1 MVEKILSRSVR
12 LMFASGVVVGAGM
25 LAQTA
30 VAQEAATQRIEITG
44 SSIKRVLSDT
54 ALPVQT
60 LSKAAIQQTGA
71 TTAADL
77 VASLPSMQGFTTS
90 SASVNGGGNGT
101 QTASI
106 HGVGENY
113 TLVLINGRRVAP
125 FNTGSAVN
133 LASIP
138 LSAVERVEILT
149 DGASALY
156 GSDAIAGVVNFILK
170 KNQKDFN
177 VEFTY
182 STPQESPKG
191 KTTNFSISKGFG
203 DLNTDGYNLLL
214 AYSHDE
220 QAELNASDRSFSRL
234 GGVTPFNEGGKPYIM
249 TMLSRNSIPAN
260 VFADKWAVGAEK
272 ISKSGVNPYKV
283 LSGNCPVENTYA
295 GGNRCNFN
303 YGAVV
308 QLMPELK
315 RDNFLASFNLNI
327 NDNLKFFAEGMATK
341 FTNIARYAPPA
352 QPLTVDVNGKLFKES
367 IAPAYTKLGY
377 DPTKITAMTMNLRLL
392 DAGGRTDSW
401 KTESKHLAT
410 GFEGTAGNWDYSASY
425 VFSENKA
432 TDTPVAG
439 YTSADKLNALIT
451 SGAYNPFLAPS
462 AATKAALAPAV
473 LHDVLDVQTSQINVL
488 SLRGSSEVFK
498 LAGGGASLGLGLDAM
513 KQVYKDD
520 PSLMAQGSTHA
531 FPNRDT
537 NIGGGSG
544 AVPVDA
550 SRNSWGTFAELFMPF
565 TKQFDLT
572 AAARYDSFAAVQN
585 QKLFNLDKFND
596 LVPAGS
602 GAQGNKQSAATYKL
616 AAAFRPTDTLLIRG
630 SYGTGF
636 KVPTML
642 SITQPFSYGGSSNA
656 FAFPKL
662 PANHP
667 LADLDRGTQEYD
679 LLQQGNPNLKPEKS
693 TQGTLG
699 FRVEA
704 FNSKENGDLSLGF
717 DLWNI
722 SIKDQ
727 IKTLSQKTLFS
738 DPATHSNTYY
748 RFFQPIQKAEVFAV
762 LQKPFNMAKAD
773 YQGIDW
779 DHTYKFNSSYGKV
792 SVNWTGTYMLKA
804 DLTSGSPGVP
814 VEKTVGT
821 FDSYNNVTFRV
832 ISKLSTT
839 WKPSDRY
846 THSLTLGYHSSYRDQ
861 KITASDDFAD
871 GDDTVAARN
880 PDGTAGD
887 NVNLTRQVKAYYT
900 LDWQS
905 KVNFSKNLS
914 ITGGIKNLFNQDPPF
929 SQRNAGGGNHLGF
942 DGRYTDPLG
951 RQFYVVGNLKF

>member
-12 LMFASGVVVGAGM
+12 LMFASGVVMGAGM
-25 LAQTA
+25 LAQSA
-30 VAQEAATQRIEITG
+30 QAQDVAPQRVEITG
-44 SSIKRVLSDT
+44 SSIKRIAVES

-60 LSKAAIQQTGA
+60 LSKSQIEQTGA

-125 FNTGSAVN
+125 FNTGAAVN

-138 LSAVERVEILT
+138 LSAVERVEVLT

-156 GSDAIAGVVNFILK
+156 GSDAIAGVINFILK
-170 KNQKDFN
+170 KTQKDFI

-191 KTTNFSISKGFG
+191 KTTNFAISKGFG
-203 DLNTDGYNLLL
+203 DLNSDGYNLLL

-220 QAELNASDRSFSRL
+220 QAELNAADRSFTKL
-234 GGVTPFNEGGKPYIM
+234 GGVTPFNEGGKPYM
-249 TMLSRNSIPAN
+249 MNMLSRNSIPAN
-260 VFADKWAVGAEK
+260 VFANTWAAGTA
-272 ISKSGVNPYKV
+272 SKTTKGVNPYKV
-283 LSGNCPVENTYA
+283 LNGNCPVPNSYA
-295 GGNRCNFN
+295 SANRCNFD
-303 YGAVV
+303 YAATVE
-308 QLMPELK
+308 LMPELK

-327 NDNLKFFAEGMATK
+327 NDNLKFFAEGMATN
-341 FTNIARYAPPA
+341 FTNVARFAPPA
-352 QPLTVDVNGKLFKES
+352 QPLSVDLNSKLFKDS

-377 DPTKITAMTMNLRLL
+377 DPSKITNMTMNLRLL
-392 DAGGRTDSW
+392 DAGGRTDEW
-401 KTESKHLAT
+401 KTESKHFAT
-410 GFEGTAGNWDYSASY
+410 GFEGNFKNWDYAVSY

-439 YTSADKLNALIT
+439 YASSDKLNALIN
-451 SGAYNPFLAPS
+451 SGTYNPFLAPS

-473 LHDVLDVQTSQINVL
+473 LHDVLDVTTSQINVL
-488 SLRGSSEVFK
+488 SLRGSSELFK
-498 LAGGGASLGLGLDAM
+498 LAGGGASLGLGVDAM
-513 KQVYKDD
+513 KQTYIDD
-520 PSLMAQGSTHA
+520 PSIMAQGSTHA
-531 FPNRDT
+531 HPDRDT
-537 NIGGGSG
+537 NIGGGTG

-550 SRNSWGTFAELFMPF
+550 SRNSWGTFAELFMPV

-585 QKLFNLDKFND
+585 KRLFTLDQFND

-636 KVPTML
+636 KVPTMQN
-642 SITQPFSYGGSSNA
+642 ITQPFSYGGSSNA
-656 FAFPKL
+656 FMFPTL

-667 LADLDRGTQEYD
+667 LADLNRDEQEYD

-693 TQGTLG
+693 TQGSLG
-699 FRVEA
+699 FRLEA
-704 FNSKENGDLSLGF
+704 LQNFSLGF

-727 IKTLSQKTLFS
+727 IKTLSQKKLFT
-738 DPATHSNTYY
+738 DPANYSIYYY
-748 RFFQPIQKAEVFAV
+748 RFFQPIQKENVFAV
-762 LQKPFNMAKAD
+762 MQKPFNMAKAD

-779 DHTYKFNSSYGKV
+779 DHTYKFNNSYGKFA
-792 SVNWTGTYMLKA
+792 VNWTGTYMLKA
-804 DLTSGSPGVP
+804 DLLSGTPGDA
-814 VEKTVGT
+814 VEKTVGK

-832 ISKLSTT
+832 ISKLATS

-846 THSLTLGYHSSYRDQ
+846 SHSVTLGYHSSYRDQ
-861 KITASDDFAD
+861 PISADIDTTVFTRNAD
-871 GDDTVAARN
+871 GS
-880 PDGTAGD
+880 AGD
-887 NVNLTRQVKAYYT
+887 PVDMNRTVKAYYT
-900 LDWQS
+900 VDLQS
-905 KVNFSKNLS
+905 KVNFSKNLT
-914 ITGGIKNLFNQDPPF
+914 ITAGIKNLFNQDPPF
-929 SQRNAGGGNHLGF
+929 SDRNAGGGNHLGI
-942 DGRYTDPLG
+942 DGRYADPLG
-951 RQFYVVGNLKF
+951 RQFYVVGNMKF

>member
-12 LMFASGVVVGAGM
+12 LMFAGSMVIGM
-25 LAQTA
+25 SAF
-30 VAQEAATQRIEITG
+30 AQEAVQRVEVTG
-44 SSIKRVLSDT
+44 SSIKKIASET

-60 LSKAAIQQTGA
+60 LSKSQIEQTGA

-77 VASLPSMQGFTTS
+77 IASLPSMQGFTTS
-90 SASVNGGGNGT
+90 SASVNGGGQGT

-133 LASIP
+133 LANIP
-138 LSAVERVEILT
+138 LAAVERIEILT

-170 KNQKDFN
+170 KTQKDFN
-177 VEFTY
+177 IEFTY
-182 STPQESPKG
+182 STPQESAKG
-191 KTTNFSISKGFG
+191 KTTNFAISKGFG

-220 QAELNASDRSFSRL
+220 QKELNASDRDFTKM
-234 GGVTPFNEGGKPYIM
+234 GGVTPFNEGGKPYVM
-249 TMLSRNSIPAN
+249 SMLSRNSIPAN
-260 VFADKWAVGAEK
+260 VFADAWAPGTTNK
-272 ISKSGVNPYKV
+272 TSSGVNPFKV
-283 LSGNCPVENTYA
+283 LSGSCPVQNTYP
-295 GGNRCNFN
+295 GGNRCNYN

-327 NDNLKFFAEGMATK
+327 NENLKFFAEGMATN
-341 FTNIARYAPPA
+341 FSNTARYAPPA
-352 QPLTVDVNGKLFKES
+352 QPLAIDLNGILFKNS

-377 DPTKITAMTMNLRLL
+377 DPSKITAMTMNVRLS
-392 DAGGRTDSW
+392 DAGGRTDEW

-410 GFEGTAGNWDYSASY
+410 GFEGNYANWDYSVSY

-432 TDTPVAG
+432 SDRAVAG
-439 YTSADKLNALIT
+439 YTSSDALNALIKAGT
-451 SGAYNPFLAPS
+451 YNPFLEPT

-473 LHDVLDVQTSQINVL
+473 LNTVLDTTTSQINVVN
-488 SLRGSSEVFK
+488 LRGSTEVFK
-498 LAGGGASLGLGLDAM
+498 LDGGSASLGLGLDAM
-513 KQVYKDD
+513 QQSYVYD
-520 PSLMAQGSTHA
+520 PSLMAQGSTRA

-537 NIGGGSG
+537 NIGGGAG

-550 SRNSWGTFAELFMPF
+550 SRTSWGSFAELFMPI
-565 TKQFDLT
+565 TKTFDLT
-572 AAARYDSFAAVQN
+572 AAARYDSFDAVQN
-585 QKLFNLDKFND
+585 KRLFTLDQNND

-602 GAQGNKQSAATYKL
+602 GAQGGKHSAATFKL
-616 AAAFRPTDTLLIRG
+616 AAAYRPMNTLLVRG

-636 KVPTML
+636 KVPTMT
-642 SITQPFSYGGSSNA
+642 SITQPFSYAGSSNA
-656 FAFPKL
+656 LSFPNL

-667 LADLDRGTQEYD
+667 LQDLNKGEQEYD

-693 TQGTLG
+693 TQSSLG
-699 FRVEA
+699 FRLEA
-704 FNSKENGDLSLGF
+704 IPELSIGF

-722 SIKDQ
+722 DIKDQ
-727 IKTLSQKTLFS
+727 IKTLSQKTLFNN
-738 DPATHSNTYY
+738 PAQYSNTYY
-748 RFFQPIQKAEVFAV
+748 RFFHPIQKANVFAV
-762 LQKPFNMAKAD
+762 LQQPFNMAKAS

-779 DHTYKFNSSYGKV
+779 DHTYKINISAGKV

-814 VEKTVGT
+814 VEKTVGI

-832 ISKLSTT
+832 ISKLSAS

-846 THSLTLGYHSSYRDQ
+846 THTATLGYHSSYRDQ
-861 KITASDDFAD
+861 PISADLDGTIYTRNAD
-871 GDDTVAARN
+871 GT
-880 PDGTAGD
+880 PGD
-887 NVNLTRQVKAYYT
+887 AVDMNRTVKAYYT
-900 LDWQS
+900 LDLQS
-905 KVNFSKNLS
+905 KVAISKNFTL
-914 ITGGIKNLFNQDPPF
+914 TGGIKNLFNQDPPF
-929 SQRNAGGGNHLGF
+929 SVRNAGGGNHLGI
-942 DGRYTDPLG
+942 DGRYADPLG
-951 RQFYVVGNLKF
+951 RQFYVVGNIKF

>member
-1 MVEKILSRSVR
+1 MS
-12 LMFASGVVVGAGM
+12 AGA
-25 LAQTA
+25 LTQAAYAQD
-30 VAQEAATQRIEITG
+30 AAPQRVEITG
-44 SSIKRVLSDT
+44 SSIKRIAAET

-60 LSKAAIQQTGA
+60 LSKAAIEQSGA

-77 VASLPSMQGFTTS
+77 IASLPSMQGFTTS
-90 SASVNGGGNGT
+90 SASVNGGGGGT

-138 LSAVERVEILT
+138 LSAVERVEVLT

-156 GSDAIAGVVNFILK
+156 GSDAIAGVINFILK

-182 STPQESPKG
+182 STPQESAKG
-191 KTTNFSISKGFG
+191 KTTNFAISKGFG

-220 QAELNASDRSFSRL
+220 QAELNASDRSFTKL
-234 GGVTPFNEGGKPYIM
+234 GGVTPFNEGGKPYM
-249 TMLSRNSIPAN
+249 MSMLSRNSVPAN
-260 VFADKWAVGAEK
+260 AFANSWAAGTTNK
-272 ISKSGVNPYKV
+272 TTGGVNPYKV
-283 LSGNCPVENTYA
+283 LNGNCPAENTYA
-295 GGNRCNFN
+295 GGNRCNYN

-315 RDNFLASFNLNI
+315 RSNYLASFNLNI
-327 NDNLKFFAEGMATK
+327 NENLKFFAEGMATN
-341 FTNIARYAPPA
+341 FTNTARYAPPA
-352 QPLTVDVNGKLFKES
+352 QPLSVDLNSKLFKDS
-367 IAPAYTKLGY
+367 IAPAYAKLGY
-377 DPTKITAMTMNLRLL
+377 DPTKITNMTMNLRLL
-392 DAGGRTDSW
+392 DAGGRTDEW
-401 KTESKHLAT
+401 KTESKHFAT
-410 GFEGTAGNWDYSASY
+410 GFEGNFSGWDYAASL
-425 VFSENKA
+425 VFSENKS
-432 TDTPVAG
+432 TDTPIAG
-439 YTSADKLNALIT
+439 YTSSDKLNALIN
-451 SGAYNPFLAPS
+451 SGAYNPFLAPT

-473 LHDVLDVQTSQINVL
+473 LHDVLGVNVSTINVL
-488 SLRGSSEVFK
+488 SLRGSNEVFK

-513 KQVYKDD
+513 KQSFKDD

-537 NIGGGSG
+537 NIGGGTG

-550 SRNSWGTFAELFMPF
+550 SRTSWGTFAELFMPI
-565 TKQFDLT
+565 TKSFDLT
-572 AAARYDSFAAVQN
+572 AAARYDSFDAVQN
-585 QKLFNLDKFND
+585 KKLFKLDQFND
-596 LVPAGS
+596 LIPAGS
-602 GAQGNKQSAATYKL
+602 GAQGNKQSSATFKL
-616 AAAFRPTDTLLIRG
+616 AAAFRPTDTLLVRG

-636 KVPTML
+636 KVPTM
-642 SITQPFSYGGSSNA
+642 SNITQPFSYAGSSNA
-656 FAFPKL
+656 FSFPNL

-667 LADLDRGTQEYD
+667 LQDLNRDEQEYD

-699 FRVEA
+699 FRLDA
-704 FNSKENGDLSLGF
+704 TPDLSLGF

-727 IKTLSQKTLFS
+727 IKTFSQKTLFT
-738 DPATHSNTYY
+738 DPVTHSNTYY
-748 RFFQPIQKAEVFAV
+748 RFFQPIQKEEVFAV
-762 LQKPFNMAKAD
+762 LQKPFNLAKAD

-779 DHTYKFNSSYGKV
+779 DHTYKLNSSYGKIAF
-792 SVNWTGTYMLKA
+792 NWTGTYMLKA

-814 VEKTVGT
+814 TEKTVGK
-821 FDSYNNVTFRV
+821 FDSYNNVTFRL
-832 ISKLSTT
+832 ISKLTAS

-846 THSLTLGYHSSYRDQ
+846 SHSATLGYHSSYRDQ
-861 KITASDDFAD
+861 PISADLDGTVAIRNAD
-871 GDDTVAARN
+871 GSAGGAVDMNRTVR
-880 PDGTAGD
+880 
-887 NVNLTRQVKAYYT
+887 AYYT
-900 LDWQS
+900 VDLQS
-905 KVNFSKNLS
+905 KVNFSKNLT

-929 SQRNAGGGNHLGF
+929 SARNAGGGNHLGI

>member
-12 LMFASGVVVGAGM
+12 LMFASGVVMGAGM
-25 LAQTA
+25 LAQPA
-30 VAQEAATQRIEITG
+30 FAQEATQRIEITG
-44 SSIKRVLSDT
+44 SSIKRIAAET

-60 LSKAAIQQTGA
+60 LSKAAIEQTGA

-77 VASLPSMQGFTTS
+77 IASLPSMQGFTTS
-90 SASVNGGGNGT
+90 SASVNGGGGGT

-156 GSDAIAGVVNFILK
+156 GSDAIAGVINFILK

-177 VEFTY
+177 IEFTY
-182 STPQESPKG
+182 STPQESSKG
-191 KTTNFSISKGFG
+191 KTTNFAISKGFG

-214 AYSHDE
+214 AFSRDE
-220 QAELNASDRSFSRL
+220 QVELNASDRSFTKL
-234 GGVTPFNEGGKPYIM
+234 GGVTPFNEGGKPYM
-249 TMLSRNSIPAN
+249 MNMLSRNSVPAN
-260 VFADKWAVGAEK
+260 VFATAWAAGVTNTTG
-272 ISKSGVNPYKV
+272 SGVNPYKV
-283 LSGNCPVENTYA
+283 LSGNCPAENTYA

-315 RDNFLASFNLNI
+315 RDNYLVSYNLNI
-327 NDNLKFFAEGMATK
+327 NDNLKFFVEGMATN
-341 FTNIARYAPPA
+341 FTNTARYAPPA
-352 QPLTVDVNGKLFKES
+352 QPLSVNLTSKLFKES
-367 IAPAYTKLGY
+367 IAPAYAKLGY
-377 DPTKITAMTMNLRLL
+377 DPTKITKMTMNLRLL
-392 DAGGRTDSW
+392 DAGGRTDEW
-401 KTESKHLAT
+401 KTNTTHLAT
-410 GFEGTAGNWDYSASY
+410 GFEGSFSGWDYAASY
-425 VFSENKA
+425 IFSENKA

-439 YTSADKLNALIT
+439 YTSSIKLNDLINDNK
-451 SGAYNPFLAPS
+451 YNPFLAPT

-473 LHDVLDVQTSQINVL
+473 LHSVLDETTSQINVL
-488 SLRGSSEVFK
+488 SLRGSGEVFK
-498 LAGGGASLGLGLDAM
+498 LAGGGASVGLGLDVT
-513 KQVYKDD
+513 KQSYIDN
-520 PSLMAQGSTHA
+520 PSIMAQGSTHA
-531 FPNRDT
+531 YPDRDT
-537 NIGGGSG
+537 NIGGGAG

-550 SRNSWGTFAELFMPF
+550 SRTSWGTFAELFMPI
-565 TKQFDLT
+565 TKSFDLT
-572 AAARYDSFAAVQN
+572 AAARYDSFDAVQN
-585 QKLFNLDKFND
+585 KKLFKLDQYND
-596 LVPAGS
+596 LIPAGS

-616 AAAFRPTDTLLIRG
+616 AAAFRPTDTLLLRA

-642 SITQPFSYGGSSNA
+642 NITQPFSYAGSSNA
-656 FAFPKL
+656 FSFPNL

-667 LADLDRGTQEYD
+667 LADLNGGEQEYD

-699 FRVEA
+699 FRLEA
-704 FNSKENGDLSLGF
+704 LSNLSLGF

-727 IKTLSQKTLFS
+727 IKTVSQKNLFTKP
-738 DPATHSNTYY
+738 DKYSNTYY
-748 RFFQPIQKAEVFAV
+748 RFFQPIQKEDVFAV
-762 LQKPFNMAKAD
+762 LQQPFNLAKAD

-779 DHTYKFNSSYGKV
+779 DHTYRINSSYGKIAF
-792 SVNWTGTYMLKA
+792 NWTGTYMLKA
-804 DLTSGSPGVP
+804 DLTSAAGEP
-814 VEKTVGT
+814 VEKTVGK
-821 FDSYNNVTFRV
+821 FDSYNNVTFRL
-832 ISKLSTT
+832 ISKLTAS

-846 THSLTLGYHSSYRDQ
+846 SHSVTLGYHSSYRDQ
-861 KITASDDFAD
+861 PISADLDGTVAVRNAD
-871 GDDTVAARN
+871 GS
-880 PDGTAGD
+880 AGD
-887 NVNLTRQVKAYYT
+887 AVDMNRTVKAYYT
-900 LDWQS
+900 VDLQS
-905 KVNFSKNLS
+905 KVNFSKNLT

-929 SQRNAGGGNHLGF
+929 SDRNAGGGNQLGF

-951 RQFYVVGNLKF
+951 RQFYVVANLKF